1 MEIYSVYCNELVIYS
16 LILNKIIVIQTMN
29 PESVLLVL
37 FLLSVEF
44 NKWELKMRKEVV
56 KALVKIMPFK

>member
-29 PESVLLVL
+29 TETVLLVL

-56 KALVKIMPFK
+56 KALVKIMPVT